1 MDTKNSLPSGLKPP
15 IRNRFGSTDQKNSF
29 VNALFD
35 RTAKH
40 YDRAGAVG
48 FLGTGNL
55 YRKRMLEESGL
66 APDDDVIDVACGTGA
81 VTRQIAKIL
90 EQGKGSIIAVDPS
103 RGMLEQAKIL
113 AGVEFHEGHAE
124 ALPVKSDTFDFL
136 SMGYALRHVDDL
148 NQTFRE
154 FRRVLKPGG
163 TALILEVS
171 TPQTAWGFRLARA
184 YFGHIAPTTTW
195 ITTGS
200 RDAREMMR
208 YYWETIEACVP
219 PDEILSAL
227 RDSGFKDVERKV
239 ELGVFSAYR
248 AKA

>member
-1 MDTKNSLPSGLKPP
+1 MDIKNLPPSGFKPP
-15 IRNRFGSTDQKNSF
+15 IRNRFGSAEKKNSF
-29 VNALFD
+29 VNSLFD
-35 RTAKH
+35 KTAKH
-40 YDRAGAVG
+40 YDRACAVG

-55 YRKRMLEESGL
+55 YRKRMLEEAGL
-66 APDDDVIDVACGTGA
+66 APDDNVIDVACGTGA

-90 EQGKGSIIAVDPS
+90 QQGQGRIVAVDPS
-103 RGMLEQAKIL
+103 RGMLDQARSL
-113 AGVEFHEGHAE
+113 AEVEFHQGHAE
-124 ALPVKSDTFDFL
+124 ALPVESKTFDFL

-148 NQTFRE
+148 TQTFQE

-171 TPQTAWGFRLARA
+171 TPQTQWGFGLARA
-184 YFGHIAPTTTW
+184 YFGHIAPTSTW

-200 RDAREMMR
+200 SDAREMMR

-219 PDEILSAL
+219 PEEVISSLQN
-227 RDSGFKDVERKV
+227 SGFQEVERKV